1 MEGLNVTLQ
10 HSHLPEKNCTISS
23 LLQPKG
29 RPRSRMSPSPAVP
42 GQFGP
47 VCFMTQSISTL
58 LDLKTTFQEK
68 EQQAIIESFQRSTC
82 VPAGIRT
89 LDVSVA
95 HGLSVLLHSHFEV
108 FLCLHLHKC
117 LAAGAPLSCV
127 SKVDTTA
134 IVYNFATCIK
144 RCGNALFNWGV
155 GLKKKKKILHRWV
168 I

>member
-1 MEGLNVTLQ
+1 M
-10 HSHLPEKNCTISS
+10 
-23 LLQPKG
+23 
-29 RPRSRMSPSPAVP
+29 
-42 GQFGP
+42 
-47 VCFMTQSISTL
+47 
-58 LDLKTTFQEK
+58 
-68 EQQAIIESFQRSTC
+68 
-82 VPAGIRT
+82 PAGIRT

-155 GLKKKKKILHRWV
+155 GLKKKKKSYIDG
-168 I
+168 